1 MIGRDFS
8 PFVFPNL
15 RTPIRPIKDVRHAW
29 ARALKNA
36 GIQYF
41 WIYNLRHTF
50 ASRLSAAGVSDL
62 FVAQMIG
69 HSTTTILH
77 KYSKAID
84 EYRRDAVRKLENMRA
99 EHADQSLPQT
109 SIN

>member
-1 MIGRDFS
+1 MKD
-8 PFVFPNL
+8 
-15 RTPIRPIKDVRHAW
+15 IRYAW
-29 ARALKNA
+29 AKTLRNA
-36 GIQYF
+36 GLNF
-41 WIYNLRHTF
+41 FVIYNLRHSC
-50 ASRLSAAGVSDL
+50 ASRMSAAGVSDL

-69 HSTTTILH
+69 HSTPSILQ

-99 EHADQSLPQT
+99 EHARQDHPMST